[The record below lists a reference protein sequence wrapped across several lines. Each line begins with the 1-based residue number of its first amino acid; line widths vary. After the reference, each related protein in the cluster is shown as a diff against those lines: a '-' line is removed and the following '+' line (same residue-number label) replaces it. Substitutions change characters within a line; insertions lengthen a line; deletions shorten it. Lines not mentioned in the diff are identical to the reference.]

1 MGLITELFFNKEAP
15 NRMARDLPLI
25 WLSISATSITQ
36 YFITNNK
43 FDFGY
48 IFLVLFISLFII
60 LAIFLIYAILVTIWK
75 K

>member
-1 MGLITELFFNKEAP
+1 MGMITELFFNKEAP

-25 WLSISATSITQ
+25 WLAISATSITQ

-48 IFLVLFISLFII
+48 IFLVLFISLLII
-60 LAIFLIYAILVTIWK
+60 LALFLIYALAVMYWK